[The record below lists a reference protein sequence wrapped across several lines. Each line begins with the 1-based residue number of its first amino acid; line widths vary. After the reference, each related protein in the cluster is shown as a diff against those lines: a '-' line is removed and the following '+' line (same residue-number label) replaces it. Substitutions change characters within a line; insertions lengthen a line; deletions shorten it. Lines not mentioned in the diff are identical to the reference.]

1 MDQLAGLLQKIP
13 DAEREEALQYYNDYF
28 DDAGPENEQ
37 KVIEELGTPDRVAEN
52 IRRELSEGQ
61 SVKKPTAADGAII
74 EYGKITVDGTSGFRS
89 GSGYG
94 AEAGS
99 GWNSGNGG
107 AAGSGWNSGNGGAA
121 GSGWNS
127 GNGGSVGSG
136 WNSGNGGSAGS
147 GGRPGSP
154 GKSGMSGGMI
164 ALIVILAVIA
174 LIAFPV
180 LARLVIG
187 LLCAILGILVAW
199 FAMIFAFGVTAI
211 ALLLVFFVLLI
222 VGGMCIPVDP
232 LVGIGVMGGGLICG
246 GVGLLFLMLT
256 VAMAGGATPA
266 LIKGIG
272 HLFKPGRKGATV

>member
-1 MDQLAGLLQKIP
+1 MTRTEFMDKLAGLLQKIP

-61 SVKKPTAADGAII
+61 SVKKPTAADEVII
-74 EYGKITVDGTSGFRS
+74 EYGKITADGTADSGYAAA

-94 AEAGS
+94 T
-99 GWNSGNGG
+99 
-107 AAGSGWNSGNGGAA
+107 AAGSVGNSSNDGSADPA
-121 GSGWNS
+121 GSS
-127 GNGGSVGSG
+127 GSG
-136 WNSGNGGSAGS
+136 GTAGS
-147 GGRPGSP
+147 GGSPGSL

-164 ALIVILAVIA
+164 ALIVILAVLA
-174 LIAFPV
+174 SPV
-180 LARLVIG
+180 LVPVAIG
-187 LLCAILGILVAW
+187 LLCAIFGILVAW

-211 ALLLVFFVLLI
+211 ALLLVLFVLLI

-232 LVGIGVMGGGLICG
+232 LVGIGVMGGGLFCG

-266 LIKGIG
+266 LIKGVG
-272 HLFKPGRKGATV
+272 YLFRLGRKEAKV